1 MLSQQGACR
10 KGYNGVTFTE
20 TQKHLCTCI
29 IKTTISCGKIS
40 LSILIL
46 RHIHK
51 SENELK
57 NYLHP
62 QMTTS
67 SKRLKSYYC
76 ITIQVTGLHSS
87 IITWQYSYILTNL
100 KRLEVLNTPWEKEN
114 SCKLPGTP
122 WSERQ
127 WYQSCLHYLLPW
139 SLPVSTSHLKNK
151 LKYSWITV
159 LNFFSFLKIII
170 IIIIILGP
178 HPQHMEVS
186 WLGVESEL

>member
-67 SKRLKSYYC
+67 SKRLKSYFC

-100 KRLEVLNTPWEKEN
+100 KRLEVLNTPWAKKIAAN
-114 SCKLPGTP
+114 SQALLDQRDNGIKVAFIIFYPGLFLC
-122 WSERQ
+122 Q
-127 WYQSCLHYLLPW
+127 
-139 SLPVSTSHLKNK
+139 PV
-151 LKYSWITV
+151 I
-159 LNFFSFLKIII
+159 
-170 IIIIILGP
+170 
-178 HPQHMEVS
+178 
-186 WLGVESEL
+186 